1 MTIADNT
8 TPTRSR
14 RPSRRRAAPTRPR
27 HRLLFPR
34 RRATGRIRVPNADSA
49 LNFLMQE
56 RLLIAGS
63 IVGLETEGA
72 IDEQA
77 PGGRCGINYPDSP
90 EAVALELRKEILE
103 RDNRDKQNEPLVARK
118 LIELGR
124 GNAKIARDAAVPLM
138 RSTS

>member
-63 IVGLETEGA
+63 IVGLETEDA

-77 PGGRCGINYPDSP
+77 PGGRRHQLPGFTRSRR
-90 EAVALELRKEILE
+90 ARVA
-103 RDNRDKQNEPLVARK
+103 Q
-118 LIELGR
+118 
-124 GNAKIARDAAVPLM
+124 GNPRT
-138 RSTS
+138 R